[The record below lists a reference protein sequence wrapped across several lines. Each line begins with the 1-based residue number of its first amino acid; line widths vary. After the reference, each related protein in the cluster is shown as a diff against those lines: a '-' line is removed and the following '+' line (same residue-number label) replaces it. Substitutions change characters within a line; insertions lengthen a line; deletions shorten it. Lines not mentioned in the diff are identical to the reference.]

1 MLRNTASEGDLQPH
15 AGLHQK
21 RARTIGHKRRRS
33 GCAPG
38 AKVSAPA
45 TLIIRQAARHRI
57 LRGRAN
63 LMQVKTYIDRGT
75 MSRAAARHA
84 ARLLGEA
91 VERKGHARIVAAT
104 GASQI
109 EFLDA
114 LVGMPGIRW
123 NLVEMF
129 HLDEYVGLPVTH
141 PASFRRYLLDRLIR
155 PTGIGGYHLL
165 DGERDP
171 HRVADEANRT
181 IASGPID
188 VAFVG
193 IGENG
198 HLAFND
204 PPADF
209 ETHRP
214 FIVVNLDDA
223 CRRQQVGE
231 GWFASLEEVPT
242 RAISMSVRQILKAQV
257 ILCIVPDAR
266 KAAAVR
272 ASVEGD
278 VSPMVPA
285 SILRTH
291 RDTTL
296 YLDTASADA
305 LAPATRGD
313 ILEDD
318 RA

>member
-1 MLRNTASEGDLQPH
+1 
-15 AGLHQK
+15 
-21 RARTIGHKRRRS
+21 
-33 GCAPG
+33 
-38 AKVSAPA
+38 
-45 TLIIRQAARHRI
+45 
-57 LRGRAN
+57 
-63 LMQVKTYIDRGT
+63 MQVKTYIDRRT

-84 ARLLGEA
+84 ARVLGEA

-104 GASQI
+104 GASQL
-109 EFLDA
+109 EFLEA
-114 LVGMPGIRW
+114 LVGMPGVRW

-129 HLDEYVGLPVTH
+129 HLDEYVGLPITH
-141 PASFRRYLLDRLIR
+141 PASFRRYLLERLIR
-155 PTGIGGYHLL
+155 PTGIGAYHLL

-171 HRVADEANRT
+171 RSVAEEASRA
-181 IASGPID
+181 IVSGPID

-193 IGENG
+193 IGENS

-209 ETHRP
+209 VTDRP
-214 FIVVNLDDA
+214 YIVVNLDEA

-231 GWFASLEEVPT
+231 GWFASLEDVPS
-242 RAISMSVRQILKAQV
+242 RAISMSVRQILKAHV

-272 ASVEGD
+272 AAVEGD

-285 SILRTH
+285 SILQTH
-291 RDTTL
+291 PDTTL
-296 YLDTASADA
+296 YLDIASADA
-305 LAPATRGD
+305 LTPATRGD
-313 ILEDD
+313 VLEDD